1 MANRPIFIPIGKPAN
16 FVKEISFDF
25 KWNSGFAAVQK
36 KKNIVALHDAAQKD
50 GYYPLLEI
58 STKSENEIGQ
68 RLSAF
73 NLKIET
79 KLGMF
84 SIESAYQGSK
94 VFEKGG
100 PFTDIYQKSSRE
112 AKKDERLRK
121 SGKIIA
127 FDFFGERWPIIPKT
141 AFYDWLYLKA
151 LQPHQEYL
159 KKRIYEYKGFTDIE
173 FNPKKSINC
182 QARTC
187 ALLVSFLKLDVLDFA
202 LKSQDIFIGTVFKDS
217 ISQKHSV
224 DVRQI
229 DLFQK

>member
-1 MANRPIFIPIGKPAN
+1 MANRPVFIPKEEPAN

-36 KKNIVALHDAAQKD
+36 KKNIVALHNAAGKD
-50 GYYPLLEI
+50 GYSPLLEI
-58 STKSENEIGQ
+58 STKSEDAIGQ

-79 KLGMF
+79 KMGMV
-84 SIESAYQGSK
+84 SIESAYQGGK
-94 VFEKGG
+94 VFENGG
-100 PFTDIYQKSSRE
+100 PFTDIYHKSSRE
-112 AKKDERLRK
+112 AKKDERIRK
-121 SGKIIA
+121 SGKIIG
-127 FDFFGERWPIIPKT
+127 FDFLGERWPIVPKT

-151 LQPHQEYL
+151 LQPHQKYL
-159 KKRIYEYKGFTDIE
+159 KEKLYEYKGFTDIE

-187 ALLVSFLKLDVLDFA
+187 ALLVSFLKLDILDFA
-202 LKSQDIFIGTVFKDS
+202 LKSKDIFIGTVFKDS